1 MNSLNPHNNPMKG
14 SGIIIPLCP
23 DLETEAQSAYFVTVT
38 GLGFGN
44 TKGKQADIV
53 LS

>member
-1 MNSLNPHNNPMKG
+1 MNSLNPHNPVKG
-14 SGIIIPLCP
+14 SGITIPLCL
-23 DLETEAQSAYFVTVT
+23 DFETEAQCAYFVTVT